1 MTDDKN
7 AYDKNLDSKVLMAQ
21 VVGPILRR
29 VIPRILDG
37 GNAGTRREDRHIE
50 ELRRTGKPF
59 PRVKTDIL
67 HPQREINNIPTQS
80 QRQQRN
86 YPVQTTLP
94 ERPSTQPIP
103 DPPYQPPVN
112 QPSPEP
118 QPNLPTTPSVDPNF
132 EKERNRLQKE
142 YDDIQR
148 RIAEQQRKNDNTNS
162 KNDEINR
169 RNAERLREFEDAR
182 SRLLRDAYEQDRLE
196 RDQNNK
202 PKPST
207 DRPFDNPGSF
217 TFLNNNPFG
226 GPTSRVLQTNNSPQ
240 EISFGDKLTRAM
252 QESLTSGALKDGFV
266 KEMQKLLTSENL
278 ATMGGI
284 FALVGSA
291 NFAAAAIGGPI
302 GAGIVSVVDGALIT
316 AAVGGNLALLAEA
329 SGALFGFVTKA
340 YGAKTDADFLEAAK
354 DFAKFV
360 NVIGPNFISNT
371 MTGAGA
377 SKALGSIS
385 GKLVL
390 LGGEIGRLSP
400 VRQQQIESG
409 LKAGRDLLGKL
420 GKDIQGGFKG
430 IFESINKALS
440 HLPGNNPK
448 NLTGSAASP
457 NPGGKKPKNDTN
469 QPKPTRWDKIA
480 EEIGS
485 KLDINGNEFKEL
497 EINLSKLKSK
507 GLNPETVGKLHGQG
521 IAPSKL
527 DALLEDTR
535 NFTLLKATKSR
546 GKRSLD
552 PAVKTE
558 PQEFAELTN
567 KFLSQISKHPN
578 MTKETKLKE
587 AKDFIQY
594 AVSDRQIYKFAKEII
609 NSGKL
614 DNVEELYKTV
624 KNFATQPNIS
634 GALGFQFE
642 VEFAA
647 QLVRS
652 GRRISMGGGA
662 DVINH
667 TSKQA
672 WQLKNVDGNNP
683 FNQVLN
689 KAAKQLTGENNEQP
703 PLGYLKNIALRITGK
718 ENLEYLKSP
727 KQLEESIKE
736 SISSNTGGKWGDVNQ
751 VQIIIDN
758 KSHIFDIKKSREGIV
773 PVYKNTYQSAPY
785 SISEVPTE
793 TRVARGQ
800 SISPQLLSALE
811 KYHQAIKNAPTPKQR
826 EERLVAHQVELAKQ
840 SADIHQRLDRINQ
853 NIERLNTELAGQTF
867 NLNEISPN
875 ILRNASSNDPKAVA
889 YASAL
894 LLKNSGRQS
903 FVLKESELELVK
915 INDTGQ
921 VTLYTHLLSADTA
934 QNILEAAQ
942 QLQQEQTRQANRSN
956 NNQREMGG

>member
-1 MTDDKN
+1 MADDKN
-7 AYDKNLDSKVLMAQ
+7 LESKVLMAQ

-37 GNAGTRREDRHIE
+37 GNAGTRREDRRIE
-50 ELRRTGKPF
+50 ELRRSGKPF
-59 PRVKTDIL
+59 PRVETDIL
-67 HPQREINNIPTQS
+67 HPQREINSRPAQS

-162 KNDEINR
+162 KNEEIIR

-182 SRLLRDAYEQDRLE
+182 TRLLRDAYEQDRLE

-217 TFLNNNPFG
+217 TFPSINPFG
-226 GPTSRVLQTNNSPQ
+226 GPTSRVLQTNSSPQ

-252 QESLTSGALKDGFV
+252 QESLTSGKIKDGFV
-266 KEMQKLLTSENL
+266 EEMKKLLTPENL

-340 YGAKTDADFLEAAK
+340 YDAKTDADFLEAAK

-440 HLPGNNPK
+440 HLPGNSPK
-448 NLTGSAASP
+448 NLTGNAVAP
-457 NPGGKKPKNDTN
+457 NPGGKSPKRKDKKTQPSKWEQETKNIEKSLQQKIETGQRKTAADTAKRGLTADLAAL
-469 QPKPTRWDKIA
+469 QVKKI
-480 EEIGS
+480 
-485 KLDINGNEFKEL
+485 
-497 EINLSKLKSK
+497 
-507 GLNPETVGKLHGQG
+507 NPETVTKLTEYGLFPHE
-521 IAPSKL
+521 L
-527 DALLEDTR
+527 NALLDGTR
-535 NFTLLKATKSR
+535 KFPKFKR
-546 GKRSLD
+546 GTDRAISPDFQEVAELANKYLSQLSKQPELNIEQRAE
-552 PAVKTE
+552 AVKN
-558 PQEFAELTN
+558 LI
-567 KFLSQISKHPN
+567 K
-578 MTKETKLKE
+578 
-587 AKDFIQY
+587 Y

-614 DNVEELYKTV
+614 SNGENLSKTV
-624 KNFATQPNIS
+624 VNFAEQSNIS
-634 GALGFQFE
+634 GALGYQLE
-642 VEFAA
+642 TEFAA

-652 GRRISMGGGA
+652 GRKISMGSGA
-662 DVINH
+662 DVIDH
-667 TSKQA
+667 SSKQA
-672 WQLKNVDGNNP
+672 WQLKNVDGKNA
-683 FNQVLN
+683 FNGVLN
-689 KAAKQLTGENNEQP
+689 KAAEQLTGKNEQP
-703 PLGYLKNIALRITGK
+703 LLGYLKNIKLRITGK
-718 ENLEYLKSP
+718 ENPEYLKSP
-727 KQLEESIKE
+727 KQLEKSIKE
-736 SISSNTGGKWGDVNQ
+736 SISSNTGGKWGDVSQ
-751 VQIIIDN
+751 VQIVIDN
-758 KSHIFDIKKSREGIV
+758 KTHVFDIKKSKEGIV
-773 PVYKNTYQSAPY
+773 PIYKNTYQSAPY
-785 SISEVPTE
+785 TIGELPPE
-793 TRVARGQ
+793 TRVAGVENM
-800 SISPQLLSALE
+800 SPQLLSALE
-811 KYHQAIKNAPTPKQR
+811 KYRQAVKNSPTPEQSKERHAAYQMALSKQT
-826 EERLVAHQVELAKQ
+826 EAMNQKIQEI
-840 SADIHQRLDRINQ
+840 SQ
-853 NIERLNTELAGQTF
+853 NIQHRDAQLAGKTF
-867 NLNEISPN
+867 NLNEISSS
-875 ILRNASSNDPKAVA
+875 ILRNASPTDAKAVA
-889 YASAL
+889 YASAQ
-894 LLKNSGRQS
+894 LLKHSGQKA
-903 FVLKESELELVK
+903 FVSRDLEIVK

-921 VTLYTHLLSADTA
+921 VTLYDHRLSTDTA
-934 QNILEAAQ
+934 QNILDAAQ
-942 QLQQEQTRQANRSN
+942 QLQQEQTMQANRSN
-956 NNQREMGG
+956 SNQREVGG

>member
-1 MTDDKN
+1 MADDKN
-7 AYDKNLDSKVLMAQ
+7 LESKVLMAQ

-37 GNAGTRREDRHIE
+37 GNAGTRREDRRIE
-50 ELRRTGKPF
+50 ELRRSGKPF
-59 PRVKTDIL
+59 PRVETDIL
-67 HPQREINNIPTQS
+67 HPQREINSRPAQS

-440 HLPGNNPK
+440 HLPGNSPK
-448 NLTGSAASP
+448 NLTGNAATP
-457 NPGGKKPKNDTN
+457 NPGGKSPKRKDKKTQPSKWEQETKNIEKSLQQKIETGQRKTAADTAKRGLTADLAAL
-469 QPKPTRWDKIA
+469 QAKKIT
-480 EEIGS
+480 
-485 KLDINGNEFKEL
+485 
-497 EINLSKLKSK
+497 
-507 GLNPETVGKLHGQG
+507 PETVTKLTEYGLFPHE
-521 IAPSKL
+521 L
-527 DALLEDTR
+527 NALLDGTR
-535 NFTLLKATKSR
+535 KFPKFKR
-546 GKRSLD
+546 GTDRAISPDFQEVAELANKYLSQLSKQPELNMEQRAE
-552 PAVKTE
+552 AVKN
-558 PQEFAELTN
+558 LI
-567 KFLSQISKHPN
+567 K
-578 MTKETKLKE
+578 
-587 AKDFIQY
+587 Y

-614 DNVEELYKTV
+614 SNGENLSKTV
-624 KNFATQPNIS
+624 VNFAEQSNIS
-634 GALGFQFE
+634 GALGYQLE
-642 VEFAA
+642 TEFAA

-652 GRRISMGGGA
+652 GRKISMGSGA
-662 DVINH
+662 DVIDH
-667 TSKQA
+667 SSKQA
-672 WQLKNVDGNNP
+672 WQLKNVDGKNA
-683 FNQVLN
+683 FNGVLN
-689 KAAKQLTGENNEQP
+689 KAAEQLTGKNEQP
-703 PLGYLKNIALRITGK
+703 LLGYLKNIKLRITGK
-718 ENLEYLKSP
+718 ENPEYLKSP
-727 KQLEESIKE
+727 KQLEKSIKE
-736 SISSNTGGKWGDVNQ
+736 SISSNTGRKWGDVSQ
-751 VQIIIDN
+751 VQIVIDN
-758 KSHIFDIKKSREGIV
+758 KTHVFDIKKSKEGIV
-773 PVYKNTYQSAPY
+773 PIYKNTYQSAPY
-785 SISEVPTE
+785 TIGELPPE
-793 TRVARGQ
+793 TRVAGVENM
-800 SISPQLLSALE
+800 SPQLLSALE
-811 KYHQAIKNAPTPKQR
+811 KYRQAVKNSPTPEQSKERHAAYQMALSKQT
-826 EERLVAHQVELAKQ
+826 EAMNQKIQEI
-840 SADIHQRLDRINQ
+840 SQ
-853 NIERLNTELAGQTF
+853 NIQHRDAQLAGKTF
-867 NLNEISPN
+867 NLNEISSS
-875 ILRNASSNDPKAVA
+875 ILRNASPTDAKAVA
-889 YASAL
+889 YASAQ
-894 LLKNSGRQS
+894 LLKHSGQKA
-903 FVLKESELELVK
+903 FVSRDLEIVK

-921 VTLYTHLLSADTA
+921 VTLYDHRLSTDTA
-934 QNILEAAQ
+934 QNILDAAQ
-942 QLQQEQTRQANRSN
+942 QLQQEQTMQANRSN
-956 NNQREMGG
+956 SNQREVGG